1 MKLWNLDIFIYPF
14 FINFKIPINIQNYL
28 YNLLEK
34 NTIISDKYFLKFL
47 WFCTHDIIKNLLLL
61 DKEFITVLIE
71 LESSSRK
78 RKII

>member
-1 MKLWNLDIFIYPF
+1 MKLWNLDIFIYPS

-47 WFCTHDIIKNLLLL
+47 WFCTHDIIRQRIYYCFNKIGKFFEKKKNYI
-61 DKEFITVLIE
+61 K
-71 LESSSRK
+71 
-78 RKII
+78 